1 MKDRIILVVVLS
13 SVLGSSA
20 VSASS
25 LSHTIKSGY
34 HAVAISILIAIGIYA
49 IYIYEEKKNRKV
61 SLRYF
66 QYKGRDGNGLGAY
79 DGFNFSR

>member
-49 IYIYEEKKNRKV
+49 IYTYLKKRKIEK
-61 SLRYF
+61 S
-66 QYKGRDGNGLGAY
+66 A
-79 DGFNFSR
+79 